1 VHAGQILA
9 DKARLEHH
17 KVKEQLTR
25 MEALASKG
33 PKAEFDSAF
42 DALMHDLNEHMR
54 TEEETDLVM
63 IKHKC
68 ALEDRI
74 HQGHKFMN
82 RKKIAPTRP
91 HTTAPE
97 SPALL
102 EEVMGL
108 FMAPV
113 DKFRDLFRD
122 FPHDTLA
129 TQ

>member
-1 VHAGQILA
+1 MLA
-9 DKARLEHH
+9 DKARSEHH
-17 KVKEQLTR
+17 KVKEQLMR
-25 MEALASKG
+25 METLASKG
-33 PKAEFDSAF
+33 PKAEFETAF
-42 DALMHDLNEHMR
+42 DALMHELNEHMR
-54 TEEETDLVM
+54 TEELTDLVM
-63 IKHKC
+63 IRDRC
-68 ALEDRI
+68 TLEDRI

-91 HTTAPE
+91 HTSAPE

-122 FPHDTLA
+122 FPHDTVA
-129 TQ
+129 T